1 MLLRIVGVLAAI
13 VANFAGAPPRSNDA
27 RRTCRV
33 LFTGL
38 YLRFTALA
46 AMLSVWRTVIVIAPA
61 VTAAICPVPCSL
73 LATGTPG
80 RAGHAPHRAFPLTGS
95 LLD

>member
-1 MLLRIVGVLAAI
+1 MLLRIVGVLTAFVAI
-13 VANFAGAPPRSNDA
+13 FEGKLPRIESS
-27 RRTCRV
+27 RRCRV

-46 AMLSVWRTVIVIAPA
+46 ARLSAWRPVIVTAPA
-61 VTAAICPVPCSL
+61 VAAAASSVSRHLP
-73 LATGTPG
+73 ATGTPG
-80 RAGHAPHRAFPLTGS
+80 RAGHAPHRAYPLTHS

>member
-13 VANFAGAPPRSNDA
+13 VAIFEGKLSRIESS
-27 RRTCRV
+27 RRCRV

-61 VTAAICPVPCSL
+61 VTAAICPVPCTL
-73 LATGTPG
+73 LAAGTPG

>member
-1 MLLRIVGVLAAI
+1 MSTAAR
-13 VANFAGAPPRSNDA
+13 AS
-27 RRTCRV
+27 RV
-33 LFTGL
+33 HFTAL

-46 AMLSVWRTVIVIAPA
+46 ARLSAWRPVIVIVPVVAAAVCPAPC
-61 VTAAICPVPCSL
+61 TL

-80 RAGHAPHRAFPLTGS
+80 RAGHAPHRAFPLTHS

>member
-1 MLLRIVGVLAAI
+1 MLLRIVGALTAFVAI
-13 VANFAGAPPRSNDA
+13 FEGKLPRIESS
-27 RRTCRV
+27 RRRRV

-46 AMLSVWRTVIVIAPA
+46 ARLSAWRPII
-61 VTAAICPVPCSL
+61 VTAPTAAVACSVPRHL
-73 LATGTPG
+73 PATGTPG
-80 RAGHAPHRAFPLTGS
+80 RAGHAPHRAYPLTHS